1 MKEVADAGAASAVP
15 GLVAFPITPADEG
28 GRVDVAGLQRLLERL
43 GAAGVDGVGLLGSTG
58 TYAYLSREERRR
70 AVAAAVECLG
80 GRVPIVVGAGALRTD
95 AAVLL
100 ARDAEAAGA
109 DGLLLAPVSYTPL
122 LEEEV
127 FQHFRAVA
135 RGERPADLHLRQPDD
150 HELPLPA
157 GAGRA
162 AGGLAARRGA
172 EDPGGRAEFAA
183 TLAAL
188 RARVPPDFAVGCS
201 GDWAA
206 ADALLGGADAWHS
219 VVGGLLPR
227 PALALTRAAQAG
239 DRPEAARLD
248 ERLPPAW
255 ELFRELSSLRVV
267 YAAAEI
273 LGLARRPRLP
283 GRSCRS
289 ARRRAPASAA
299 PSRRWPPPNGLRAPL
314 KLTLPA
320 TRREH
325 V

>member
-1 MKEVADAGAASAVP
+1 MRELPALFR
-15 GLVAFPITPADEG
+15 GLVAFPITPADED

-80 GRVPIVVGAGALRTD
+80 DRVPIVVGAGALRTD
-95 AAVLL
+95 TAALL

-109 DGLLLAPVSYTPL
+109 DGLLLAPVSYAPL

-135 RGERPADLHLRQPDD
+135 GASGLPICIYDNPTTTNFRFQPALVERLAALPRVAALKTPAD
-150 HELPLPA
+150 
-157 GAGRA
+157 
-162 AGGLAARRGA
+162 
-172 EDPGGRAEFAA
+172 PGFAA

-239 DRPEAARLD
+239 DRAEAKRLD
-248 ERLPPAW
+248 EVFRPLW

-273 LGLARRPRLP
+273 LGLVQASPPRPILPLGAAARARI
-283 GRSCRS
+283 GR
-289 ARRRAPASAA
+289 A
-299 PSRRWPPPNGLRAPL
+299 LEPL
-314 KLTLPA
+314 A
-320 TRREH
+320 
-325 V
+325 